1 MKSRDY
7 RRVRQI
13 ELIRFAIAKYGKAH
27 WKVRLAGALGIHK
40 NEMARWLLED
50 WCGRIEDRVEA
61 WADTQGFRS
70 VYAVHLEP
78 VRHHAILMRQ
88 ILDRAYARRAAIE
101 KKEPMSN
108 SILPFTEEELDQAF
122 AALGFDLI
130 GSG

>member
-1 MKSRDY
+1 MRSRDY

-13 ELIRFAIAKYGKAH
+13 ELVRFAIAKFGKPH
-27 WKVRLAGALGIHK
+27 WKVRLAAALGIHK

-78 VRHHAILMRQ
+78 VRHHAILMQQ
-88 ILDRAYARRAAIE
+88 ILARALERRSALE
-101 KKEPMSN
+101 RKEPMSN
-108 SILPFTEEELDQAF
+108 SILPFTEVELDQAF

-130 GSG
+130 GGG